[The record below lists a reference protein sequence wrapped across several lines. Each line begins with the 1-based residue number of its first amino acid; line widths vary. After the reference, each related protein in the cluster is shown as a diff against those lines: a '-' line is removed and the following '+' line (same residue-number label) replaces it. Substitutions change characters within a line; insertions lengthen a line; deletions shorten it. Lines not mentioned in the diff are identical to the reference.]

1 MVFGSRTRRPPRD
14 PVNAALGF
22 AYGVLLTEVAGAV
35 EALGLDPQ
43 VGFLHGVRP
52 GRPSLALDLL
62 EELRPSVADRFVAG
76 LLTRRMLV
84 ESDFVRT
91 AGGACY
97 LTDDGRRKFL
107 AAYEEFK
114 SSEVVHPLLDRR
126 IPRSAVPVV
135 QATLLAR
142 HLRGDLP
149 AYPPYVAEG

>member
-1 MVFGSRTRRPPRD
+1 MRRW
-14 PVNAALGF
+14 GF
-22 AYGVLLTEVAGAV
+22 TYGVLLTEVVGAV

-43 VGFLHGVRP
+43 VGFLHGVQS

-62 EELRPSVADRFVAG
+62 EELRPSIADRFVTG

-84 ESDFVRT
+84 ASDFTRT

-97 LTDDGRRKFL
+97 LSDEGRRRFL
-107 AAYEEFK
+107 TAYEEFK
-114 SSEVVHPLLDRR
+114 TVEIVHPLLVGP
-126 IPRSAVPVV
+126 IPRSAVPLV

-149 AYPPYVAEG
+149 AYPPFVTGL